1 MKFSKLN
8 VLVSAALAAMCVTA
22 QAAPLFTV
30 TPTALPGSSAG
41 SFQADFISGTTSE
54 LLQSNGVDTVQ
65 GTGWVRFTDFQ
76 NNGNGVLPGDSGLG
90 VTYKLYLKFTIV
102 DTLTSGS
109 LFAANSTYN
118 LTTLNFQ
125 VFADPG
131 LNTSFT
137 QANATSLTQAT
148 VGGTTGDDIL
158 LGEGSI
164 LSGVAGFD
172 SLGGA
177 FINAING
184 FALCT
189 GNGTATVG
197 AQVIA
202 DLNCTS
208 GTGRAF
214 FSQPVPFYSL
224 AFSEFNNTSQ
234 GILRN
239 GNFVS
244 ITNASGGVDFNAV
257 PEPTTLALA
266 GLALLGLGGTCL
278 RKRKG

>member
-8 VLVSAALAAMCVTA
+8 VLASAALAAMCITA
-22 QAAPLFTV
+22 QASPLFTV

-41 SFQADFISGTTSE
+41 SFQADFISGVSSE
-54 LLQSNGVDTVQ
+54 LLQATSATTVQ
-65 GTGWVRFTDFQ
+65 GSGWVQFTGFT
-76 NNGNGVLPGDSGLG
+76 NNGNVVLGTGLLG
-90 VTYKLYLKFTIV
+90 TYQLYLKFNFT
-102 DTLTSGS
+102 DTLASGT
-109 LFAANSTYN
+109 LFGANSSYN

-131 LNTSFT
+131 VNTTFT
-137 QANATSLTQAT
+137 QANATTLTQAT

-158 LGEGSI
+158 LGEGGI
-164 LSGVAGFD
+164 LTGVAGFD

-177 FINAING
+177 FLNAINS

-189 GNGTATVG
+189 GAGTATVG
-197 AQVIA
+197 PTVIA
-202 DLNCTS
+202 DPNCLS

-224 AFSEFNNTSQ
+224 AFSEFNNTTQ
-234 GILRN
+234 GVIQN

-244 ITNASGGVDFNAV
+244 ITNASGGVDFNSV